1 MNWTIANLEY
11 ALSEGDLANVIT
23 IVHWRV
29 SKEDG
34 DHTASS
40 YGTESLEAPEGDFT
54 PWADVTA
61 EMVIGW
67 VQAAMGEERVAEL
80 EAALDADLYA
90 KANPTTGAGV
100 PW

>member
-11 ALSEGDLANVIT
+11 ALSEGDLTNVIT

-34 DHTASS
+34 DYTASS
-40 YGTESLEAPEGDFT
+40 YGTQSLASPEGDFT
-54 PWADVTA
+54 PWEDVTV
-61 EMVIGW
+61 ELVIGW
-67 VQAAMGEERVAEL
+67 VQAAMGDDRVAEL
-80 EAALDADLYA
+80 EASLDADLYA
-90 KANPTTGAGV
+90 KANPTTGSGV